1 MNLYDTVWVG
11 DNYRHH
17 NNYHLYH
24 PITVWWLGIYPRTKE
39 EASSYFRLRLRATS
53 LLINNCIT
61 MPKKQKASIRVNF
74 DLNGLPYSYQ
84 PWHHRKNEST
94 PRTSSHG
101 IKSHVGCTIL
111 YPNLPSVWWNQKKT
125 TDIASSFAGETRS
138 VGNHYP
144 DNLFNIRYISSIPH
158 LGGYMENINNRM
170 RQIRYWTFTDAYA
183 NV

>member
-1 MNLYDTVWVG
+1 MTGNIPSNERRSFEL
-11 DNYRHH
+11 
-17 NNYHLYH
+17 L
-24 PITVWWLGIYPRTKE
+24 
-39 EASSYFRLRLRATS
+39 S
-53 LLINNCIT
+53 LTPQSHILTNHNCIT
-61 MPKKQKASIRVNF
+61 MPKKQKSLHRVNF

-84 PWHHRKNEST
+84 QWHHRKNEST

-144 DNLFNIRYISSIPH
+144 DKLFNIRYISSIPH
-158 LGGYMENINNRM
+158 LGGYMENIDNRM